1 VQVSLENYNHFVC
14 RFYLCIWNKEDQHS
28 KEIIYYLARLK
39 SKEILRDSGNGLA
52 ISRDS
57 AKKICLALG
66 QKNSFCRGFDKILAL
81 LLVCGC
87 FQILQFNL
95 YVLELIPN
103 AFQASLRENSPV
115 IRAKALRAVSI
126 CVIYE
131 SICVTHETICFASF
145 SFRHHSSVSR
155 T

>member
-1 VQVSLENYNHFVC
+1 VPVHLEIYNHFVY
-14 RFYLCIWNKEDQHS
+14 RFYLCIWNKENQHS
-28 KEIIYYLARLK
+28 QEEIIYYLARLK

-87 FQILQFNL
+87 FQILKFNL

-126 CVIYE
+126 CVTY
-131 SICVTHETICFASF
+131 ETICFAAF
-145 SFRHHSSVSR
+145 SFGHHSSVSR
-155 T
+155 TYL